1 MDSYS
6 KKQMLFEE
14 LINESSRAKKLY
26 RNMKVLIDGDAT
38 DEEKTKA
45 NAKIQRN
52 LAGKSAG
59 ADISYA
65 MRVNKT
71 SRDQALEAAQQ
82 NVDYGKAVKQNP
94 NSADNTRLDSLD
106 IKATMKND
114 RKDKKLNKNITK

>member
-26 RNMKVLIDGDAT
+26 RNMKVLVDGDAT
-38 DEEKTKA
+38 DEEKMKA

-59 ADISYA
+59 ADISHA

-71 SRDQALEAAQQ
+71 ARDQALEAAQE